1 MASTPSAKTPSL
13 EPSGR
18 KLLQRADWIMAGLA
32 QLAAAGPDSVSIA
45 AVCNKLGVTKGSF
58 YWHFSSR
65 EEFLQAMLD
74 DWALNA
80 TRRIIDVLE
89 KSQLSAEEKVRKLAR
104 LGVSSSV
111 TDYGGALE
119 LAMRTWARTDRKV
132 RNAVAAVDRER
143 LAYLQQLF
151 AEAVPDG
158 DPEVLACM
166 HYSFS
171 TGLRLMFSYS
181 DEERLRLRERAL
193 DQVFFPAARS

>member
-1 MASTPSAKTPSL
+1 
-13 EPSGR
+13 
-18 KLLQRADWIMAGLA
+18 
-32 QLAAAGPDSVSIA
+32 
-45 AVCNKLGVTKGSF
+45 
-58 YWHFSSR
+58 
-65 EEFLQAMLD
+65 MLD
-74 DWALNA
+74 DWTLNA

-89 KSQLSAEEKVRKLAR
+89 QSGLSAQDKIRRLAR

-132 RNAVAAVDRER
+132 RTAVSAVDRER
-143 LAYLQQLF
+143 LSYLTQLF
-151 AEAVPDG
+151 AEASPQG
-158 DPEVLACM
+158 DPELLACM

-193 DQVFFPAARS
+193 DQVFFSSPGI